1 MNEEELEAMIELEQK
16 AIDEWFS
23 QIGLDTSTTEAIA
36 VLTSSHDWH
45 DLYTALPR
53 DWDQWHHFWGQFDV
67 DVDIDLSEPFVGEEW
82 MRYDPSEGF

>member
-1 MNEEELEAMIELEQK
+1 MNEEELESMKELELK

-23 QIGLDTSTTEAIA
+23 QIGLDASTTEAIA
-36 VLTSSHDWH
+36 VLTSSHDW
-45 DLYTALPR
+45 YTLPR
-53 DWDQWHHFWGQFDV
+53 DWDQWHHFWGQF